1 VRNCLIILLL
11 LLTII
16 ISPFTFSQEDPVVN
30 EQQLENLAETNE
42 METEDDSWL
51 QELEH
56 FRKHR
61 LNLNRADA
69 DELAQLKLTD
79 LQIENLIQYRALLG
93 AFIHIYELQA
103 VPSWDINTIK
113 KLLPFITVAE
123 EISLQNDLATRL
135 KNGEHRLLLRV
146 SQVLERSRGFDEA
159 ITGNRYLGSPQRIL
173 FRYRYMYKN
182 LLQFGV
188 VGDKDAG
195 EQILKGTQKS
205 GFDFY
210 SFHVFARKIGIIK
223 AIAIGDF
230 TVNMGQGL
238 IHWQGLAFKKSTE
251 ITSVKRQSAV
261 LRPYSSSGE
270 FYFHR
275 GAGITIQKGRYET
288 TCFFSMRNL
297 SGNLKTDTIDNTVVA
312 TSILNSGYHRTAGE
326 TADRNN
332 LRQLTGGAVI
342 QYKVNRLQV
351 GLNVVHYQFS
361 LPIQKRD
368 EPYNYYSI
376 SGKSWS
382 NFSFDY
388 SYTYKNIHV
397 FGEAAMDKFL
407 KKAFV
412 NGLLIS
418 VDHRSDLSFF
428 HRHIPPE
435 YQAVYGNAFTEN
447 TLPSNETGL
456 FAGMT
461 FRPFAGWRIDAY
473 ADIFRFPW
481 LKYLVDAPSNGNELL
496 AQVTYTPNRQVE
508 IYLRYRNGAKQKNNK
523 DSDGPVHLLNYR
535 RRQNWRTH
543 LSFKPSANITLRNR
557 VELTWLNKKGGDSER
572 GFLMFCDILY
582 KPMMKPFSGSLRLQF
597 FESGGYESRIY
608 AYENDVLYSN
618 SIPSFFDKGWRYYL
632 NLNYDLNKKLSF
644 WIRWSQSIY
653 PQKPSIGSGLD
664 EIRGNQKSEWK
675 CQLQWLL

>member
-1 VRNCLIILLL
+1 MILLL
-11 LLTII
+11 LLTIL
-16 ISPFTFSQEDPVVN
+16 ISPFTFSQEVPVVN
-30 EQQLENLAETNE
+30 EQQLENLAEADET
-42 METEDDSWL
+42 ETEDDSWL

-56 FRKHR
+56 FREHR
-61 LNLNRADA
+61 LNLNKADA
-69 DELAQLKLTD
+69 DELRQLKLTD
-79 LQIENLIQYRALLG
+79 LQIENLVQYRALLG
-93 AFIHIYELQA
+93 PFIHIYELQA
-103 VPSWDINTIK
+103 IPSWDINSIK
-113 KLLPFITVAE
+113 KLLPFITVAD
-123 EISLQNDLATRL
+123 EISLRDDLALRL
-135 KNGEHRLLLRV
+135 KNGEHRFLLRV
-146 SQVLERSRGFDEA
+146 SQVLERSRGFDRG

-195 EQILKGTQKS
+195 EQILKGAQKF

-210 SFHVFARKIGIIK
+210 SFHLFARKLGIIK

-238 IHWQGLAFKKSTE
+238 IHWQGLAFKKSAE
-251 ITSVKRQSAV
+251 ITSIKRQSAI

-275 GAGITIQKGRYET
+275 GAGITIQKGRFET
-288 TCFFSMRNL
+288 TCFFSMRHL
-297 SGNLKTDTIDNTVVA
+297 SGNLKNDTLVNGFVA
-312 TSILNSGYHRTAGE
+312 TSILNNGYHRTAGE
-326 TADRNN
+326 TTDRNN

-351 GLNVVHYQFS
+351 GLNAVHYQFS

-368 EPYNYYSI
+368 EPYNYYNI

-407 KKAFV
+407 NKAFV
-412 NGLLIS
+412 NGLLMS
-418 VDHRSDLSFF
+418 VDHRADLSFF
-428 HRHIPPE
+428 HRYITPE

-447 TLPSNETGL
+447 TNPSNETGF
-456 FAGMT
+456 FAGIT
-461 FRPFAGWRIDAY
+461 LRPFTGWRFDAY

-496 AQVTYTPNRQVE
+496 SQVTYTPNRQVE
-508 IYLRYRNGAKQKNNK
+508 IYLRYRNGAKQKNSK
-523 DSDGPVHLLNYR
+523 DSEGPVHLLNYQ

-557 VELTWLNKKGGDSER
+557 LELTWLNKKRWDSER
-572 GFLMFCDILY
+572 GFLLFCDILY
-582 KPMMKPFSGSLRLQF
+582 KPMMKPYSGSLRFQF
-597 FESGGYESRIY
+597 FESDSYQSRIY
-608 AYENDVLYSN
+608 AYENDVLYGN

-632 NLNYDLNKKLSF
+632 NLNYDLTKKLSF

-653 PQKPSIGSGLD
+653 PEKPSIGSGLD
-664 EIRGNQKSEWK
+664 EIPGSHRSEWK
-675 CQLQWLL
+675 CQVQWLL